1 MCTWRALAAPS
12 GALSSQSASIRVSLE
27 TTWFALRSRMAKSA
41 RCFAPVTSIGPP
53 SSLSSSRP
61 RIPYRIRTVLS
72 GDVTPSKLGH
82 SDRPQYPE
90 LCGTEQR
97 GAPGWNTLTDTLV
110 PDPGTR
116 TIPSAEGGGRTHT
129 PFRTPDFESG
139 ASANSATSACEG
151 LAPPPPS
158 RPSPHTPPA
167 CRAARPRPTRRTPPP
182 VPHPRPLP
190 RADPPP

>member
-1 MCTWRALAAPS
+1 
-12 GALSSQSASIRVSLE
+12 
-27 TTWFALRSRMAKSA
+27 MAKSA

-129 PFRTPDFESG
+129 PFRAQDFESG
-139 ASANSATSACEG
+139 ASRCDG
-151 LAPPPPS
+151 MDV
-158 RPSPHTPPA
+158 
-167 CRAARPRPTRRTPPP
+167 CDCG
-182 VPHPRPLP
+182 VV
-190 RADPPP
+190 